1 MQAILTPDRTT
12 KLRLVYDASAKGQN
26 GKSLNDHLEKG
37 PNYINSLPNVLM
49 AWRFDQVAY
58 SGDMRKMFNQVRIH
72 PDDQV
77 FHRFLWRTN
86 ESEEPR
92 VYQWVRLN
100 FGDKPAPDIA
110 AAVIKTFAKASEAQ
124 HPEGAKELCTHV
136 YVDDIGGSREN
147 EARCKKVTS
156 EIDAILSTG

>member
-1 MQAILTPDRTT
+1 MQAVLTPDRTT

-26 GKSLNDHLEKG
+26 GKSLNDHLEKE

-58 SGDMRKMFNQVRIH
+58 AYSGDMRVMFNHVRIL

-77 FHRFLWRTN
+77 FRRFLWRTN
-86 ESEEPR
+86 ESEQPR

-100 FGDKPAPDIA
+100 FRDKPAPDIA
-110 AAVIKTFAKASEAQ
+110 AAAIKTLANASEA
-124 HPEGAKELCTHV
+124 
-136 YVDDIGGSREN
+136 
-147 EARCKKVTS
+147 
-156 EIDAILSTG
+156 